1 MTRCGDRR
9 LFIPPAVFPLLFAL
23 CILLIACGRRGD
35 PTLKSYEKPEAP
47 SNLHAVQRESDII
60 LSWTIPEK
68 STASIKG
75 FHVLRST
82 GGDFTEIALLENKKR
97 SFIDTDIK
105 GISSRAYKIISEN
118 LRGIMSKDSVT
129 LAIPDAT
136 LPAPPADISFT
147 IEYDVLVLSW
157 KSAGEG
163 ITYNIYKHSAET
175 QSQNPVNPI
184 PLKETSFRDVFD
196 TKKAVLY
203 TVKSLREKGIVYEG
217 PASREIRIDPA
228 KLVPSPPSNLQAV
241 PSVENVYL
249 IWKESPD
256 TWIKGYKIYRETDK
270 KKGFILIGETQIP
283 SFIDKEKPSKKR
295 HYRVTAVGPVQES
308 APAEAKNIVYSK

>member
-9 LFIPPAVFPLLFAL
+9 LFVALAVFPLIFAL
-23 CILLIACGRRGD
+23 CLLLIACGRKGD

-47 SNLHAVQRESDII
+47 SNLLAVQRESGST
-60 LSWTIPEK
+60 LSWEFPDK
-68 STASIKG
+68 NNASIKG

-82 GGDFTEIALLENKKR
+82 GGDFTEIAVLENKKR

-105 GISSRAYKIISEN
+105 GVSSRTYKIIAEN
-118 LRGIMSKDSVT
+118 LRGVMSKDSIT
-129 LAIPDAT
+129 LAIPFAT
-136 LPAPPADISFT
+136 LPAPPADISFA

-163 ITYNIYKHSAET
+163 ITYNIYRHSAET
-175 QSQNPVNPI
+175 QSQNPVNPE

-196 TKKAVLY
+196 MKKAVLY
-203 TVKSLREKGIVYEG
+203 TVKSLRENGIVYEG

-228 KLVPSPPSNLQAV
+228 RLVPSPPSNLQAV
-241 PSVENVYL
+241 PSAENVYL

-256 TWIKGYKIYRETDK
+256 TWIEGYKIYRETDR
-270 KKGFILIGETQIP
+270 KKGFVLIGETQIP

-308 APAEAKNIVYSK
+308 APAEVRDIVSSK

>member
-9 LFIPPAVFPLLFAL
+9 LFIPPALFPLIFAL
-23 CILLIACGRRGD
+23 CLLLIACGRKGD
-35 PTLKSYEKPEAP
+35 PTLKSYEKPEPP
-47 SNLHAVQRESDII
+47 SNLHAVQRESGST
-60 LSWTIPEK
+60 LSWEFPDK
-68 STASIKG
+68 DTASIKG

-82 GGDFTEIALLENKKR
+82 GGDFTEIALLENKKH

-105 GISSRAYKIISEN
+105 GVASRTYKIVAEN

-129 LAIPDAT
+129 LEIPDAT

-163 ITYNIYKHSAET
+163 ITYNIYKHGSET

-196 TKKAVLY
+196 AKKAVLY
-203 TVKSLREKGIVYEG
+203 TVKSLRENGIVYEG

-228 KLVPSPPSNLQAV
+228 RLVPSPPSTLQAV
-241 PSVENVYL
+241 PSAENVYL

-256 TWIKGYKIYRETDK
+256 TWIKGYKIYRETDR
-270 KKGFILIGETQIP
+270 KKGFVLIGETQIP

-308 APAEAKNIVYSK
+308 APAEVRDIVSSK